1 MDRMTELR
9 FTLPFGWMFL
19 VLTRWDSTGSSHCG
33 YHDGHLD
40 TLVGASPATGHGT
53 SFPFSF
59 FFASVYLLTCICS
72 LFLMIPRSRPLL
84 SAMQTEIMKIRRLT
98 MFIEAMEKSHHLW
111 RQDVWATL

>member
-19 VLTRWDSTGSSHCG
+19 ALTRWDSTGSSHCG

-53 SFPFSF
+53 SFSLCFS
-59 FFASVYLLTCICS
+59 SH
-72 LFLMIPRSRPLL
+72 LFVCLHAFVPYS
-84 SAMQTEIMKIRRLT
+84 
-98 MFIEAMEKSHHLW
+98 
-111 RQDVWATL
+111 